1 MSVQPTL
8 SEDFL
13 AIDAKSLFKN
23 QAVLSG
29 PKAPINA
36 PSGMAG
42 QITQHV
48 FDRDIKQLPDDYA
61 GSSIIELAAKH
72 GYVRPSERQQAAQ
85 VHQQQRGGYVPPMPI
100 NPPIDYS
107 QEPQRYFQYQAPV
120 YQAPNVEQYKQALG
134 GLLDILANKLT
145 YAEWQ
150 SNPAIANA
158 MKMLQ

>member
-8 SEDFL
+8 AEDFL

-23 QAVLSG
+23 QAVLNG
-29 PKAPINA
+29 QKAPINA

-48 FDRDIKQLPDDYA
+48 FDRDIKQLPDNAA
-61 GSSIIELAAKH
+61 GTSILDLAAKH
-72 GYVRPSERQQAAQ
+72 GYVRPSERNAQQQVLQQAPLAY
-85 VHQQQRGGYVPPMPI
+85 QQQQYSPP
-100 NPPIDYS
+100 PP
-107 QEPQRYFQYQAPV
+107 QQQYFQYQAPV

-145 YAEWQ
+145 YAEWVANQ
-150 SNPAIANA
+150 EVANA
-158 MKMLQ
+158 LKMLQ